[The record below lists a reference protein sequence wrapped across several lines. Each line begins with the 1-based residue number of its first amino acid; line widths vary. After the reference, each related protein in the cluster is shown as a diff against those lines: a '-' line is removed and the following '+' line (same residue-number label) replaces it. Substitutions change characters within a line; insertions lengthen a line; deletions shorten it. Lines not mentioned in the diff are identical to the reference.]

1 MDVSTDQRSVSTDQR
16 SVSTDQLDVS
26 ADPRD
31 VPADQQTE
39 IAQGKPITTDFASQR
54 AHLCCS
60 DIASYFPEH
69 AELFQRRA
77 SLLKDVDRALAQQDL
92 AIQRFNENVKK
103 LSDMRKSR
111 SARPRNVRH

>member
-1 MDVSTDQRSVSTDQR
+1 MDVSTDQRTVSTDQ
-16 SVSTDQLDVS
+16 QNVS
-26 ADPRD
+26 ADQRD

-39 IAQGKPITTDFASQR
+39 ISQGKPITTDFARQR

-69 AELFQRRA
+69 AELFQRNA
-77 SLLKDVDRALAQQDL
+77 SLLKNVDRAIAQQEL
-92 AIQRFNENVKK
+92 AIQRFNENVRK
-103 LSDMRKSR
+103 LSDLRKSR